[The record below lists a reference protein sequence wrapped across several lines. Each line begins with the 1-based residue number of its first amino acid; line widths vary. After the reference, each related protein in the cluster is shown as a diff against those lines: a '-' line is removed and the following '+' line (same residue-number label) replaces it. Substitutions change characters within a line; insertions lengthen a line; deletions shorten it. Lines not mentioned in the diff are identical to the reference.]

1 MNNLN
6 WNFTRRRH
14 EKSHLE
20 KKLDKIY
27 DKWSTIEQFFSN
39 FPIYTN
45 LELNNLE
52 SIKKQ
57 LFDKSSILKFDLVD
71 HNDFEI
77 DCIIAIILI
86 LQCDGSSK
94 IFKILDDSK
103 EYMIGWAIEYYVEK
117 LALNRDK
124 KLINNLSNSAMITI
138 ENYISEQIIP
148 LNTNRK
154 EPNLYYK
161 NIIKKWSKNKNL
173 YFLWNDRESENIYWE
188 GRKSAFYV
196 LYLLDFNNLIQLIKK
211 INNPYSYRM
220 ALDSIFDIISIDNWQ
235 YFVNGIES
243 STDENDEWNS
253 NNLSLPLLIELAHRK
268 IRYFESVYNLNLN
281 SSQQEIDHAIK
292 IINPIIEYVIDTLIN
307 KDKIILL
314 RWVLFQFKVT
324 RFNDIDKK
332 LEEKTT
338 IHLEMSNYIVSKII
352 LDFCEKFD
360 WNIHIFK
367 EKTLANWNDKL
378 PYEDWYIHTLLSIS
392 IYKKKYTLS
401 PDNLKIVQDFFSKWK
416 FSQKNWYEKEGNI
429 FRSSLESFR
438 YFEDNSLIQHHKY
451 FFISYLLFIS
461 IKDDDSITSWKNLL
475 ISSDLFFDILK
486 YKKYG
491 DIESSC
497 FNDYSTSRDALNT
510 FCVIG
515 LNLVIILAENNHRHL
530 SFVYESVYHLLFRT
544 LKSDLI
550 PSNLYINCIKYL
562 SFFRVYKLIR
572 DIEPDPFTNT
582 NPKLERYFSDLAL
595 QKTYLLDLINFLLLN
610 KIDKTKFKEIVNSIP
625 DFNINKYIQNIEE
638 LKKMKAKNYDIN
650 LSGMNEIKNLLFI

>member
-6 WNFTRRRH
+6 WNFTKRRH
-14 EKSHLE
+14 EKSDFE

-27 DKWSTIEQFFSN
+27 DKWPIIERFFSN

-45 LELNNLE
+45 LDLNNLE

-57 LFDKSSILKFDLVD
+57 LLDKSSILKIDLVD
-71 HNDFEI
+71 HNDFQI

-103 EYMIGWAIEYYVEK
+103 NYMIDWAIKDYVEK
-117 LALNRDK
+117 LALNRNRNK
-124 KLINNLSNSAMITI
+124 KLINNLSRSATLTI

-154 EPNLYYK
+154 EPNLY
-161 NIIKKWSKNKNL
+161 
-173 YFLWNDRESENIYWE
+173 FLWNDRELENIYRE
-188 GRKSAFYV
+188 ERKSAFYV
-196 LYLLDFNNLIQLIKK
+196 LYLLDFNNLVQLIKK

-220 ALDSIFDIISIDNWQ
+220 ALDSISNIISIDNWQ

-243 STDENDEWNS
+243 STDENEEWNS
-253 NNLSLPLLIELAHRK
+253 NNLSLPLLIELAYRK
-268 IRYFESVYNLNLN
+268 IRYFEVVYKLNLN

-292 IINPIIEYVIDTLIN
+292 IINPIIECVIDTLIN

-314 RWVLFQFKVT
+314 RWVLFLFQFQFQFKVH
-324 RFNDIDKK
+324 RINDIYKK
-332 LEEKTT
+332 LEEKKNTP
-338 IHLEMSNYIVSKII
+338 HEMSNYIISKII
-352 LDFCEKFD
+352 LDFCEKFNWD
-360 WNIHIFK
+360 NHIFK
-367 EKTLANWNDKL
+367 EKTLANWNDKF

-392 IYKKKYTLS
+392 IYNKKYTLS

-429 FRSSLESFR
+429 FRSSLKSFR
-438 YFEDNSLIQHHKY
+438 YFEDNSLTNHDKH

-486 YKKYG
+486 YKKNG
-491 DIESSC
+491 DIESSS
-497 FNDYSTSRDALNT
+497 FNDYSTSRNALNT

-530 SFVYESVYHLLFRT
+530 SFVYESVYHLLFRS

-550 PSNLYINCIKYL
+550 PPNLYFNCIKHL
-562 SFFRVYKLIR
+562 SFFRAYKLIR
-572 DIEPDPFTNT
+572 DIEPDPFANT
-582 NPKLERYFSDLAL
+582 NPKLERYFSDLCL

-610 KIDKTKFKEIVNSIP
+610 KIDKTKFKEIVNSIS
-625 DFNINKYIQNIEE
+625 DFNIKEYIQNIEE

-650 LSGMNEIKNLLFI
+650 LSGMNEIKNLLFIPN